1 MIVLN
6 MFSVVY
12 FVWVIVAIVLMVIM
26 YRVFRDKSDR
36 FKYNFLFSLTILA
49 WIIHFSRIWLDPDL
63 LPHKIFFEDLC
74 GFSTMVYPFFF
85 LSKNKV
91 LKDYMYFVGAVFAA
105 HSLFYPN
112 NIEGDPIFYFNTI
125 RFFFAHFILVSVP
138 VMMVSWKMHVP
149 SIKHIPYMVLFVLIG
164 ALYNFSLSAFFVE
177 VGLLSYYKNYMGLWA
192 NTDSVFRI
200 FERVAPFAVYTTIE
214 QGVEVTK
221 PIPFVYMIP
230 GLILFYTPV
239 WTIMSI
245 PFLRKKQTT

>member
-1 MIVLN
+1 MILLEI
-6 MFSVVY
+6 FSVVY
-12 FVWVIVAIVLMVIM
+12 FVWIILAIVLM
-26 YRVFRDKSDR
+26 YLLHYLLQNKSER
-36 FKYNFLFSLTILA
+36 FKYYFLFSLTVLA

-63 LPHKIFFEDLC
+63 STHTIFFEDLC

-91 LKDYMYFVGAVFAA
+91 LKDYMYFVGGVFAA

-112 NIEGDPIFYFNTI
+112 NIEGDPILYFNTI

-138 VMMVSWKMHVP
+138 VLMVTWKLHVP
-149 SIKHIPYMVLFVLIG
+149 SIKHIPHMVLLVLVG

-177 VGLLSYYKNYMGLWA
+177 VGLLPYYKNYMGLWA

-200 FERVAPFAVYTTIE
+200 FEKVAPFAVYRTYEFGI
-214 QGVEVTK
+214 EVTK

-230 GLILFYTPV
+230 GLILFYTPLWV
-239 WTIMSI
+239 VMSL
-245 PFLRKKQTT
+245 PFLKKKS